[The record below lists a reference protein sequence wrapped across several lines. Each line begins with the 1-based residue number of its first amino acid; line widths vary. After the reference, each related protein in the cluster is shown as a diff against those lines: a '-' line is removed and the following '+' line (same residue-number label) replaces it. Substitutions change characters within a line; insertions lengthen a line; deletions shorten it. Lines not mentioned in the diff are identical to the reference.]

1 MQRGSS
7 EERITSSNSSPR
19 HSNKSAG
26 SGLFSLLTKRSTKVE
41 PHPSVEVV
49 EHNSRSANNN
59 HLNSSY
65 DSCSSH
71 DTSFAKC
78 TSERKSP
85 LMNDPSQVGNNL
97 ESHTLPNNVSP
108 GEVIKDTTNIEK
120 SLSSGIINLHRKV
133 KTGKNKNHI
142 HRHSTDG
149 SQSDGGGVGVNPEV
163 VLRKTPKHRSPN
175 HNRFSHQFS
184 LCCKAEKKPVT
195 PPVTVRYNSI
205 PDANQ
210 MVRKDTMSLSW
221 TTADNTSL
229 SLNSAIMNPNASL
242 HPPGNGLSTSLN
254 LSECASA
261 PQSPVTGKPMTFSP
275 NDNSYGSPS
284 NSSLRSNLSD
294 VPNAA
299 SSNSVVAN
307 GPIRPIA
314 VTACRSRLRLKLY
327 PPGKELP
334 PFGKEFPS
342 AEDNNA
348 SAIKRATTPQHMSSP
363 NIASQPDGGFANQE
377 TDTPTVRFMSQ
388 ENIQLQR
395 QGSSSGLARQA
406 LMAAQVLSLI
416 PTEKVRE
423 RSFLDG
429 RLGSSSLFGPSELN
443 RVLPNKEVTI
453 FVGTWNM
460 NGQSPPKEMNDFVL
474 PPNVEHVPDIVAIG
488 TQESSPDRFEWEVTI
503 QETLGP
509 SHVLFHSTT
518 LGTLH
523 LAVYMRRDLIWYCSA
538 PEDANMSV
546 RTGSA
551 FRTKGA
557 VAISFCLFGTSM
569 LFVTSHLT
577 AHQQKVKER
586 VSDVKRIIHALDLPK
601 NLNLRHK
608 NKDVTQNF
616 DNVFWCGDLN
626 FRLGEPREKLLE
638 WIQNTK
644 FPLPSHLPHGYM
656 HTDQLS
662 SVLADGAAFRGF
674 MEANITFPP
683 TYKYDPGTQHFDTSS
698 KQRAPAYTDRI
709 LYKFRQTQGLMMRRQ
724 SNIPGMSSPSQPH
737 VQCLLY
743 DSVPSII
750 TSDHKPVWA
759 LFKTLIRAGTDSIP
773 LAAGLFCREIYL
785 EGMKRRLNNQYS
797 GSSAVCSIQ

>member
-1 MQRGSS
+1 MQHSTAGS
-7 EERITSSNSSPR
+7 EERIASTTSSPR
-19 HSNKSAG
+19 SGHKSAG
-26 SGLFSLLTKRSTKVE
+26 SLFGLLSKRPSKVE
-41 PHPSVEVV
+41 PHPVTPESP
-49 EHNSRSANNN
+49 RSHQRPVSACGQ
-59 HLNSSY
+59 Y
-65 DSCSSH
+65 DV
-71 DTSFAKC
+71 SFAKC
-78 TSERKSP
+78 NAESSGNHLNNNSSSNHKS
-85 LMNDPSQVGNNL
+85 Q
-97 ESHTLPNNVSP
+97 TLPL
-108 GEVIKDTTNIEK
+108 EK
-120 SLSSGIINLHRKV
+120 SHSGLISFHRRTKPPAS
-133 KTGKNKNHI
+133 KGKNHS
-142 HRHSTDG
+142 HRHSTDAG
-149 SQSDGGGVGVNPEV
+149 SQSDGGADV
-163 VLRKTPKHRSPN
+163 VLRRKSPKHRSPN

-184 LCCKAEKKPVT
+184 LCCKAEKKPLT

-205 PDANQ
+205 PDSNS
-210 MVRKDTMSLSW
+210 VLRRDNLSLSW
-221 TTADNTSL
+221 SMVDN
-229 SLNSAIMNPNASL
+229 NSVSL
-242 HPPGNGLSTSLN
+242 HSSEGSSQRPRPS
-254 LSECASA
+254 SECASA
-261 PQSPVTGKPMTFSP
+261 PESPVASKTFFAQC
-275 NDNSYGSPS
+275 
-284 NSSLRSNLSD
+284 SSAAANASVTRSESLQHRS
-294 VPNAA
+294 
-299 SSNSVVAN
+299 
-307 GPIRPIA
+307 PIRPIA
-314 VTACRSRLRLKLY
+314 VSACRSRLRLKLF
-327 PPGKELP
+327 PPGQELP
-334 PFGKEFPS
+334 PLHA
-342 AEDNNA
+342 AEEPGD
-348 SAIKRATTPQHMSSP
+348 IKRATTPQHMSSP
-363 NIASQPDGGFANQE
+363 NIATQPDGIEPMQDQAG
-377 TDTPTVRFMSQ
+377 VRFMSH
-388 ENIQLQR
+388 ENMTLQR
-395 QGSSSGLARQA
+395 QGSGSNLARQT
-406 LMAAQVLSLI
+406 LMAAHALNLI
-416 PTEKVRE
+416 PAEKARE

-429 RLGSSSLFGPSELN
+429 RLGSTSLLGPSELS
-443 RVLPNKEVTI
+443 RVLPQKEVTI

-460 NGQSPPKEMNDFVL
+460 NGHSPPKQLNDFVL
-474 PPNVEHVPDIVAIG
+474 PPNVEHVPDIVVMG

-538 PEDANMSV
+538 PEDASMSV

-586 VSDVKRIIHALDLPK
+586 VSDVKRIINALDLPR
-601 NLNLRHK
+601 NLPNLRHK

-683 TYKYDPGTQHFDTSS
+683 TYKYDPGSQNFDTSS

-709 LYKFRQTQGLMMRRQ
+709 LYKYRQMQGLVIRRQTLV
-724 SNIPGMSSPSQPH
+724 PGVSTPTQPY

-743 DSVPSII
+743 DSVPSIT

-759 LFKTLIRAGTDSIP
+759 LFRTLIRAGTDAIP
-773 LAAGLFCREIYL
+773 LAAGLFSRDIYL
-785 EGMKRRLNNQYS
+785 EGMRRRLNNQYS
-797 GSSAVCSIQ
+797 GASAVCVLQ

>member
-1 MQRGSS
+1 MQGDNS
-7 EERITSSNSSPR
+7 EERLFSANSSPK
-19 HSNKSAG
+19 HSQKPG
-26 SGLFSLLTKRSTKVE
+26 SGILGLLSKRSTKVE
-41 PHPSVEVV
+41 PQLQNDLMQKEQI
-49 EHNSRSANNN
+49 N
-59 HLNSSY
+59 
-65 DSCSSH
+65 
-71 DTSFAKC
+71 DTRFAKC
-78 TSERKSP
+78 HLNNMEHNQPVSENGIPKPKS
-85 LMNDPSQVGNNL
+85 Q
-97 ESHTLPNNVSP
+97 TLPANVKSINMHS
-108 GEVIKDTTNIEK
+108 EIVCVEK
-120 SLSSGIINLHRKV
+120 SHSSGLINFHRKIRTSKSRDHV
-133 KTGKNKNHI
+133 TRYNG
-142 HRHSTDG
+142 DG
-149 SQSDGGGVGVNPEV
+149 SQSDGGGSGGSMGDSV
-163 VLRKTPKHRSPN
+163 VLRKTSKHKSPN

-184 LCCKAEKKPVT
+184 LCCKAEKKPIA
-195 PPVTVRYNSI
+195 PPVTVRYN
-205 PDANQ
+205 ANQ
-210 MVRKDTMSLSW
+210 IAGQANRKENMSLNWNTIES
-221 TTADNTSL
+221 TSL
-229 SLNSAIMNPNASL
+229 SMNSSIMNPNYACL
-242 HPPGNGLSTSLN
+242 QAIGNQ

-261 PQSPVTGKPMTFSP
+261 PQSPVTAKPSLFADDEHNRISPSCNSVKSIPNDLLISNTGGASGCSTSP
-275 NDNSYGSPS
+275 NVNKIIMGI
-284 NSSLRSNLSD
+284 SS
-294 VPNAA
+294 
-299 SSNSVVAN
+299 
-307 GPIRPIA
+307 PIRPMD
-314 VTACRSRLRLKLY
+314 VSDCRSRLRLKLY
-327 PPGKELP
+327 PPGKE
-334 PFGKEFPS
+334 FPLEIES
-342 AEDNNA
+342 HV
-348 SAIKRATTPQHMSSP
+348 KRATTPQHMSSP
-363 NIASQPDGGFANQE
+363 NIAAHPIEVLQLSQEEDHQPF
-377 TDTPTVRFMSQ
+377 RFFSH
-388 ENIQLQR
+388 ENIQVQR

-416 PTEKVRE
+416 PTEKARE
-423 RSFLDG
+423 RSLLDG
-429 RLGSSSLFGPSELN
+429 RLGSSSLLGPSELCK
-443 RVLPNKEVTI
+443 VLPNKDVTI

-460 NGQSPPKEMNDFVL
+460 NGQSPPKQMNDFVL
-474 PPNVEHVPDIVAIG
+474 PASVEHVPDIAAIG

-523 LAVYMRRDLIWYCSA
+523 LAIYMRRDLIWYCSA
-538 PEDANMSV
+538 PEDASMSV

-586 VSDVKRIIHALDLPK
+586 VSDVKRIIHALDLPR

-638 WIQNTK
+638 WIENTK

-709 LYKFRQTQGLMMRRQ
+709 LYKYRQSQGLTLRRQ
-724 SNIPGMSSPSQPH
+724 SILPGMTSPSQPH

-759 LFKTLIRAGTDSIP
+759 LFKTRVRAGTDSIP
-773 LAAGLFCREIYL
+773 LAAGLFCRDIYL

-797 GSSAVCSIQ
+797 DSSAVCSIQ

>member
-7 EERITSSNSSPR
+7 EERIASANSSPR

-26 SGLFSLLTKRSTKVE
+26 SGLFGLLTKRSTKVE
-41 PHPSVEVV
+41 PHPSVEV
-49 EHNSRSANNN
+49 EHNNKPANSGSGNNN
-59 HLNSSY
+59 YMSTSY
-65 DSCSSH
+65 DGGGSGH

-78 TSERKSP
+78 NSEKKSP
-85 LMNDPSQVGNNL
+85 SLLNEAGNHVANKSK
-97 ESHTLPNNVSP
+97 SHTLPNNVTP
-108 GEVIKDTTNIEK
+108 GDMMKDAANMEK
-120 SLSSGIINLHRKV
+120 SHSSGIINLHRKV
-133 KTGKNKNHI
+133 KAGKNKSHI

-149 SQSDGGGVGVNPEV
+149 SQSDGGGSTEV
-163 VLRKTPKHRSPN
+163 VLRKAPKHRSPN

-184 LCCKAEKKPVT
+184 LCCKAEKKPAT

-205 PDANQ
+205 PDAAQ
-210 MVRKDTMSLSW
+210 VVRRDNMSLSW
-221 TTADNTSL
+221 TTADNASL
-229 SLNSAIMNPNASL
+229 SLNSSILNPNCSL
-242 HPPGNGLSTSLN
+242 QPPGGLATSAN
-254 LSECASA
+254 LTECASA
-261 PQSPVTGKPMTFSP
+261 PQSPVTGKPMTFPMVDS
-275 NDNSYGSPS
+275 SYGSPS

-294 VPNAA
+294 TPNGAGA
-299 SSNSVVAN
+299 VAN

-314 VTACRSRLRLKLY
+314 VQACRSRLRLKLY

-334 PFGKEFPS
+334 PFGAGFLP
-342 AEDNNA
+342 AEEGKV

-363 NIASQPDGGFANQE
+363 NIATQPEPAFTTEEAE
-377 TDTPTVRFMSQ
+377 TQAIRFMSQ
-388 ENIQLQR
+388 DNMQLER
-395 QGSSSGLARQA
+395 QGSSTGLARQA

-416 PTEKVRE
+416 PTEKARE
-423 RSFLDG
+423 RSYLDG
-429 RLGSSSLFGPSELN
+429 RLGSSSLLGPSELN
-443 RVLPNKEVTI
+443 KVLPTKEVTI

-460 NGQSPPKEMNDFVL
+460 NGQSPPKELNDFVL
-474 PPNVEHVPDIVAIG
+474 PSNVEHVPDIVAIG

-538 PEDANMSV
+538 PEDASLSV

-709 LYKFRQTQGLMMRRQ
+709 LYKYRQAQGLMMRRQ
-724 SNIPGMSSPSQPH
+724 STVPGLPSPTPPF

-773 LAAGLFCREIYL
+773 LAAGLFCRDIYL
-785 EGMKRRLNNQYS
+785 EGMKRRLNNHYS

>member
-1 MQRGSS
+1 MERGSS
-7 EERITSSNSSPR
+7 DERITSANSSPR
-19 HSNKSAG
+19 HSSKYPGSALLG
-26 SGLFSLLTKRSTKVE
+26 LLTKRSTKVE
-41 PHPSVEVV
+41 PHPAVEV
-49 EHNSRSANNN
+49 EQTDKHATGNSHQVNNANNSQN
-59 HLNSSY
+59 
-65 DSCSSH
+65 H

-78 TSERKSP
+78 TPDRKSP
-85 LMNDPSQVGNNL
+85 QINDHNHVSKMNPRSQ
-97 ESHTLPNNVSP
+97 TLPNNATP
-108 GEVIKDTTNIEK
+108 NDMIKGVQFIEK
-120 SLSSGIINLHRKV
+120 SQSSGIINLHRKV
-133 KTGKNKNHI
+133 KAGKNKNHI

-149 SQSDGGGVGVNPEV
+149 SQSDGGIASGIEV
-163 VLRKTPKHRSPN
+163 MLRKTPKHRSPN

-184 LCCKAEKKPVT
+184 LCCKAEKKPIT

-205 PDANQ
+205 PDGNQ
-210 MVRKDTMSLSW
+210 VAKKDNMSLSW

-229 SLNSAIMNPNASL
+229 SIGSVISNPTASL
-242 HPPGNGLSTSLN
+242 QPSSVAVPTAA

-261 PQSPVTGKPMTFSP
+261 PQSPVTGKSMMFS
-275 NDNSYGSPS
+275 NVDSSYGSPS
-284 NSSLRSNLSD
+284 NTSLKSNQSD
-294 VPNAA
+294 TPN
-299 SSNSVVAN
+299 SGNNLIGS

-314 VTACRSRLRLKLY
+314 VSACRSRLRLKLY

-334 PFGKEFPS
+334 PEFPTQDVGAVS
-342 AEDNNA
+342 E
-348 SAIKRATTPQHMSSP
+348 IKRATTPQHMSSP
-363 NIASQPDGGFANQE
+363 NIASQTEITGSVPHESE
-377 TDTPTVRFMSQ
+377 TQTAMRFMSH
-388 ENIQLQR
+388 ENIQMQR

-416 PTEKVRE
+416 PTDQARE
-423 RSFLDG
+423 RSYLDG
-429 RLGSSSLFGPSELN
+429 RLGSSSLLGPSELSK
-443 RVLPNKEVTI
+443 VIPNKEVTI

-474 PPNVEHVPDIVAIG
+474 PTNVEHIPDIVAIG

-523 LAVYMRRDLIWYCSA
+523 LAVFMRRDLIWYCSA

-709 LYKFRQTQGLMMRRQ
+709 LYKYRQTQGLMMRRQ
-724 SNIPGMSSPSQPH
+724 SAIPGMPSQGQSM

-743 DSVPSII
+743 DSVPSIT

-759 LFKTLIRAGTDSIP
+759 LFKTVIRAGTDSIP
-773 LAAGLFCREIYL
+773 LAAGLFCRDIYL
-785 EGMKRRLNNQYS
+785 EGMKRRLNNQYT

>member
-7 EERITSSNSSPR
+7 DERITSANSSPR
-19 HSNKSAG
+19 HSNKYPGSALLG
-26 SGLFSLLTKRSTKVE
+26 LLTKRSTKVE
-41 PHPSVEVV
+41 PHPAVEV
-49 EHNSRSANNN
+49 EHNEKHVTGNSHQTNSANN
-59 HLNSSY
+59 SI
-65 DSCSSH
+65 SH

-78 TSERKSP
+78 TPDKQSP
-85 LMNDPSQVGNNL
+85 LMSDHNHVNRPNLRSQ
-97 ESHTLPNNVSP
+97 TLPNNATP
-108 GEVIKDTTNIEK
+108 NDMIKGTHLIEK
-120 SLSSGIINLHRKV
+120 SQSSGIINLHRKV
-133 KTGKNKNHI
+133 KAGKNKNHI

-149 SQSDGGGVGVNPEV
+149 SQSDGGIASGIEV
-163 VLRKTPKHRSPN
+163 MLRKTPKNRSPN

-205 PDANQ
+205 PDGGS
-210 MVRKDTMSLSW
+210 VVKKDNMSLSW
-221 TTADNTSL
+221 STADNTSL
-229 SLNSAIMNPNASL
+229 SIGSGISNPTACL
-242 HPPGNGLSTSLN
+242 QPPFVAVPAAALT
-254 LSECASA
+254 ECASA
-261 PQSPVTGKPMTFSP
+261 PQSPVTGKSMMFP
-275 NDNSYGSPS
+275 NVDSSYGSPS
-284 NSSLRSNLSD
+284 NTSLRSNQSD
-294 VPNAA
+294 TPNGAN
-299 SSNSVVAN
+299 NSAGS

-314 VTACRSRLRLKLY
+314 VSACRSRLRLKLY

-334 PFGKEFPS
+334 PFGSEFPAADEGAVS
-342 AEDNNA
+342 E
-348 SAIKRATTPQHMSSP
+348 IKRATTPQHMSSP
-363 NIASQPDGGFANQE
+363 NIASQSEITGSVVHEPDSQSI
-377 TDTPTVRFMSQ
+377 RFMSH
-388 ENIQLQR
+388 ENIQMQR
-395 QGSSSGLARQA
+395 QSSSSGLARQA

-416 PTEKVRE
+416 PTDQARE
-423 RSFLDG
+423 RSYLDG
-429 RLGSSSLFGPSELN
+429 RLGSSSLLGPSELN
-443 RVLPNKEVTI
+443 KVIPSKEVTI

-474 PPNVEHVPDIVAIG
+474 PANIEHVPDIVAIG

-709 LYKFRQTQGLMMRRQ
+709 LYKYRQAQGLMMRRQ
-724 SNIPGMSSPSQPH
+724 SAIPGMPSPSHPL

-743 DSVPSII
+743 DSVPSIT

-759 LFKTLIRAGTDSIP
+759 LFKTVIRAGTDSIP
-773 LAAGLFCREIYL
+773 LAAGLFCRDIYL
-785 EGMKRRLNNQYS
+785 EGMKRRLNNQYT